1 MNEQHLK
8 QLWKSQPAAAPQFAE
23 AQLRRR
29 AQSLRRR
36 VALRNGIEYA
46 AGVAV
51 VAGFAYFIWAYHH
64 PLMQI
69 GSALII
75 LATLVVLWQLHR
87 RAASRPLPDAGAGAT
102 IASSDFLRAEL
113 LRQRD
118 ALRSVWRWYVAPFV
132 PGIVV
137 FRWGVETQ
145 MAGVG
150 PFAHGVPANALIAA
164 VLSALVALNWR
175 MAGKLQKE
183 IDRLDRDTAA

>member
-1 MNEQHLK
+1 MNEQDLK
-8 QLWKSQPAAAPQFAE
+8 QLWKSQPAAAPQFPE

-36 VALRNGIEYA
+36 VALRNCIEYA

-51 VAGFAYFIWAYHH
+51 VAGFAYFIRAYRH

-75 LATLVVLWQLHR
+75 LATAIVLQQLHR
-87 RAASRPLPDAGAGAT
+87 RAASRPLPGADAAIT
-102 IASSDFLRAEL
+102 SRDFLRAEL

-118 ALRSVWRWYVAPFV
+118 ALRAVWRWYVAPFV
-132 PGIVV
+132 PGVVV

-150 PFAHGVPANALIAA
+150 PFAHGVLANALIAA
-164 VLSALVALNWR
+164 VLLAIVALNWR

-183 IDRLDRDTAA
+183 IDQLERDPT

>member
-1 MNEQHLK
+1 MNQQDLK
-8 QLWKSQPAAAPQFAE
+8 QLWKNQSAAATPFPE
-23 AQLRRR
+23 AQLRRHAR
-29 AQSLRRR
+29 TLQRR
-36 VALRNGIEYA
+36 VAVRNSIEYA

-51 VAGFAYFIWAYHH
+51 VFGFAYFIWAYRY

-75 LATLVVLWQLHR
+75 LATAVVLYQLHR
-87 RAASRPLPDAGAGAT
+87 RAAARPLPGADAA
-102 IASSDFLRAEL
+102 IASRDFLRTEL

-132 PGIVV
+132 PGVVV

-145 MAGVG
+145 MAGIG
-150 PFAHGVPANALIAA
+150 PFAHGVLANALIA
-164 VLSALVALNWR
+164 VVALIIIALNWR

-183 IDRLDRDTAA
+183 IERLDREAGAD